1 MEKKVCK
8 HCGAELDK
16 VLIPEESDW
25 GVEYFFICM
34 NDECGYFKRGWER
47 MKEVYKVRAS
57 YRWKIDPDTGAEGPI
72 PVKSVNDMKDWIV
85 KRFNR

>member
-1 MEKKVCK
+1 
-8 HCGAELDK
+8 
-16 VLIPEESDW
+16 
-25 GVEYFFICM
+25 
-34 NDECGYFKRGWER
+34 

-57 YRWKIDPDTGAEGPI
+57 YRWKIDPDTGSEGPI